1 MIIEKSI
8 IRQAAKASGISE
20 EDLAVFLAEGTQRIY
35 QANEWLFQQSTPR
48 QWAGI
53 ILEGDIELVR
63 GLHGSSRHIAT
74 MIAGALI
81 SEGAFL
87 EGDSHSNGAF
97 TRSGATVWQ
106 ISRDRIDAFRDRSP
120 ELFYRIVSRV
130 AVGINRRLRMLSRQL
145 YDNRQENLVMSGF
158 RLEHD
163 SLGMREISDDVY
175 YGVQTQRAMENF
187 AISGVFVRNFDH
199 LVEGLA
205 MVKKAAALTNH
216 ELGVLRKEQMQAICT
231 ACDEILEGR
240 LHEHFTVDM
249 FQGGAGTSTNMNANE
264 VIANRGLEIMGRSKG
279 EYQHLHPNDHV
290 NCSQSTND
298 AYPTAIKL
306 AVLLSNRNLVRAM
319 EELQES
325 LQSKAE
331 EFSDVL
337 KMGRTENQD
346 AVPMTLGQE
355 FSAYAVMIDSARL
368 ALERAADEFLDINMG
383 ATAIGTGI
391 NSPPGYAR
399 LVTRTLSDVSGFPL
413 RKAKNL
419 VEATQNAG
427 TFVQMSATLKRAA
440 VQISKICNDLRWMS
454 SGPRC
459 GLNEINLPPMQ
470 PGSSIMPG
478 KVNPVI
484 PEMVNQVCY
493 QVMGYDAVVSMA
505 AEASELE
512 LCMAE
517 PIIAYDLLHGMMIL
531 KNACVTLAAR
541 CISGIEANRAI
552 CRSYVENSIGLV
564 TALVPVIGYEQ
575 AAAIAKEALKGGGSV
590 YDLVLQKGVLSK
602 DRLNDIL
609 SPENMPD
616 PREIPENHGQPGRDQ
631 SSM

>member
-1 MIIEKSI
+1 MKIEKSRI
-8 IRQAAKASGISE
+8 EKAAKASGISE
-20 EDLAVFLAEGTQRIY
+20 KDLTAFFAEGEQHVY
-35 QANEWLFQQSTPR
+35 KPNEWLFQESTPR

-53 ILEGDIELVR
+53 ILEGNIELVR

-74 MIAGALI
+74 MIPGALI
-81 SEGAFL
+81 SEGTFL
-87 EGDSHSNGAF
+87 EGDAHSNGAY
-97 TRSGATVWQ
+97 TREGATVWQ
-106 ISRDRIDAFRDRSP
+106 MSKEKIETIKEDSP
-120 ELFYRIVSRV
+120 DIFYRIVSRI
-130 AVGINRRLRMLSRQL
+130 AVGINRRLRVLSDQI
-145 YDNRQENLVMSGF
+145 YQNKKGVQVMSGF

-163 SLGMREISDDVY
+163 SLGQREVSDHVY
-175 YGVQTQRAMENF
+175 YGVQTQRAIENF
-187 AISGVFVRNFDH
+187 AISGVFISNFEH

-205 MVKKAAALTNH
+205 LVKKAAALANH
-216 ELGVLRKEQMQAICT
+216 ELGTLDEARMKAICG
-231 ACDEILEGR
+231 ACDELLEGKLR
-240 LHEHFTVDM
+240 DHFPVDM

-264 VIANRGLEIMGRSKG
+264 VIANRGLELMGHNKG

-306 AVLLSNRNLVRAM
+306 AVLLSSRNLIRAM
-319 EELQES
+319 EELRDS
-325 LQSKAE
+325 LEKKAE

-355 FSAYAVMIDSARL
+355 FSAYGVMVDSAIN
-368 ALERAADEFLDINMG
+368 AIEHAAYDFGDINMG

-391 NSPPGYAR
+391 TSPPGYAN
-399 LVTRTLSDVSGFPL
+399 LVTEKLSEVSGFEL
-413 RKAKNL
+413 RRARNL

-427 TFVQMSATLKRAA
+427 IFVQMSATLKRGA
-440 VQISKICNDLRWMS
+440 VQISKICNDLRWLS

-484 PEMVNQVCY
+484 PELINQICY

-531 KNACVTLAAR
+531 KNGCVTLAAR
-541 CISGIEANRAI
+541 CISGIEANRDI
-552 CRSYVENSIGLV
+552 CRGYVENSIGLV

-575 AAAIAKEALKGGGSV
+575 SADIAKEALKTGGSV
-590 YDLVLQKGVLSK
+590 YELVMEKGLLSK
-602 DRLNDIL
+602 EQLDDML
-609 SPENMPD
+609 SPENMTD
-616 PREIPENHGQPGRDQ
+616 PREIPKK
-631 SSM
+631 

>member
-1 MIIEKSI
+1 MIVENSI
-8 IRQAAKASGISE
+8 IKQAAKGSGIKE
-20 EDLAVFLAEGTQRIY
+20 EDLKFFFSEGEKRIY
-35 QANEWLFQQSTPR
+35 KPNDWLFQESTPR

-53 ILEGDIELVR
+53 ILEGDVELVR
-63 GLHGSSRHIAT
+63 GLHGSSRHVAT
-74 MIAGALI
+74 MIEGAII

-87 EGDSHSNGAF
+87 EGDAHSNGAF
-97 TRSGATVWQ
+97 TRNGTSVWQ
-106 ISRDRIDAFRDRSP
+106 ISKEKIDAYRESHP
-120 ELFYRIVSRV
+120 EIFYRIVSRI
-130 AVGINRRLRMLSRQL
+130 AVGINRRLRVLSTQLVHSKHDAQML
-145 YDNRQENLVMSGF
+145 MSGF

-163 SLGMREISDDVY
+163 SLGQRELSDHVY

-187 AISGVFVRNFDH
+187 PISGVFVRNFEH
-199 LVEGLA
+199 LIQGLA

-216 ELGVLRKEQMQAICT
+216 ELGRIDDQKMKAICS
-231 ACDEILEGR
+231 ACDELLAGK

-264 VIANRGLEIMGRSKG
+264 VIANRGLELMGHSKG
-279 EYQHLHPNDHV
+279 DYQYLHPNDHV

-298 AYPTAIKL
+298 AYPTSIKL
-306 AVLLSNRNLVRAM
+306 AVLLSNRNLIRAM
-319 EELQES
+319 KELRKALEN
-325 LQSKAE
+325 KAE

-337 KMGRTENQD
+337 KMGRTENKD

-355 FSAYAVMIDSARL
+355 FSAYATMIDSAI
-368 ALERAADEFLDINMG
+368 AAIERAAYEFLDINMG

-391 NSPPGYAR
+391 NSPPGYAN
-399 LVTRTLSDVSGFPL
+399 LVTRKLSEVSGFEL
-413 RKAKNL
+413 HRARDL

-440 VQISKICNDLRWMS
+440 VQISKICNDLRWLS

-484 PEMVNQVCY
+484 PELVNQVCY

-541 CISGIEANRAI
+541 CISRIEANRDV
-552 CRSYVENSIGLV
+552 CRGYVENSIGLV
-564 TALVPVIGYEQ
+564 TALVPSIGYEQ
-575 AAAIAKEALKGGGSV
+575 SAAIAKEALKTGASV
-590 YDLVLQKGVLSK
+590 YNLVLEKELLSQQEL
-602 DRLNDIL
+602 DEMLH
-609 SPENMPD
+609 PENMTD
-616 PREIPENHGQPGRDQ
+616 PREIPKR
-631 SSM
+631 

>member
-1 MIIEKSI
+1 MTIQDTLIK
-8 IRQAAKASGISE
+8 RAAKDSGISE
-20 EDLAVFLAEGTQRIY
+20 ADLKIFFAEGEEKVY
-35 QANEWLFQQSTPR
+35 KANEWLFQESTPR

-74 MIAGALI
+74 MIEGALI
-81 SEGAFL
+81 SEGTFL
-87 EGDSHSNGAF
+87 EGDAHSNGSF
-97 TRSGATVWQ
+97 TRNGATVWQ
-106 ISRDRIDAFRDRSP
+106 ISKDKIEDLKAKSP
-120 ELFYRIVSRV
+120 ELFYRIVSQI
-130 AVGINRRLRMLSRQL
+130 AVGINRRLRVLSAQL
-145 YDNRQENLVMSGF
+145 YKNRQEAHVVSGY
-158 RLEHD
+158 RMEHD
-163 SLGMREISDDVY
+163 SLGQRELSDQVY

-187 AISGVFVRNFDH
+187 PISGVMVSNFEH
-199 LVEGLA
+199 LIEGLA
-205 MVKKAAALTNH
+205 MVKKAAALANN
-216 ELGVLRKEQMQAICT
+216 ELGVLDKEKMEAICS
-231 ACDEILEGR
+231 ACDELLEGKLR
-240 LHEHFTVDM
+240 ENFSVDM

-264 VIANRGLEIMGRSKG
+264 VIANRGLELMGHQKG

-306 AVLLSNRNLVRAM
+306 GVLLSSKNLIRAM
-319 EELQES
+319 QMLQDALAE
-325 LQSKAE
+325 KAE

-355 FSAYAVMIDSARL
+355 FSAYSVMLGSAIAAIQRAVY
-368 ALERAADEFLDINMG
+368 EFLSINMG

-391 NSPPGYAR
+391 NSPPGYSH
-399 LVTRTLSDVSGFPL
+399 LVTEKLSEVSGFEL
-413 RKAKNL
+413 RRAENL

-427 TFVQMSATLKRAA
+427 TFVQMSAVLKRAA

-459 GLNEINLPPMQ
+459 GLNEINLPAMQ

-484 PEMVNQVCY
+484 PELMNQICY

-531 KNACVTLAAR
+531 KNGCMTLTTR
-541 CISGIEANRAI
+541 CINGIEANRDV
-552 CRSYVENSIGLV
+552 CRNYVENSIGLV

-575 AAAIAKEALKGGGSV
+575 SAAIAKVALKTGGSV
-590 YDLVLQKGVLSK
+590 YELVLEKGLLTK
-602 DRLNDIL
+602 EQLDDMLR
-609 SPENMPD
+609 PENMTD
-616 PREIPENHGQPGRDQ
+616 PREIPHK
-631 SSM
+631 